1 MTAARQLANLNKLIV
16 SSGTTDTPLTLKAYT
31 GQTSDLLQ
39 IKNSSGTVMS
49 KIDSSGEFVHPG
61 TILQVVQ
68 GVLADPVT
76 FTTANAW
83 TAIGLSASITPR
95 YSTSKILIS
104 CNIGIGSNGGSSYDA
119 GFGLFRDSTQIA
131 LPNSPGSRMQTF
143 MPFGD
148 RNQGL
153 YEMVTVSN
161 QYLDSP
167 NTTSAITYSIR
178 AYSTNA
184 NAHYINRTGSD
195 SDGLGDSR
203 GISTIILMEVAV

>member
-1 MTAARQLANLNKLIV
+1 MPGYLVPTNTVDQ
-16 SSGTTDTPLTLKAYT
+16 STTVGGYNILEAVNA
-31 GQTSDLLQ
+31 GA
-39 IKNSSGTVMS
+39 V
-49 KIDSSGEFVHPG
+49 
-61 TILQVVQ
+61 LQVVQ

-83 TAIGLSASITPR
+83 TTIGLSASITPK
-95 YSTSKILIS
+95 YSTSKILIIS
-104 CNIGIGSNGGSSYDA
+104 SIGIGSNGGSSYDA
-119 GFGLFRDSTQIA
+119 GFGLFKDSTQIA
-131 LPNSPGSRMQTF
+131 LPNSPGSRMQVF

-167 NTTSAITYSIR
+167 GTTSAITYSIR
-178 AYSTNA
+178 AYSTNT

-195 SDGLGDSR
+195 SDGPGDSR
-203 GISTIILMEVAV
+203 GISTIVLMEIAG